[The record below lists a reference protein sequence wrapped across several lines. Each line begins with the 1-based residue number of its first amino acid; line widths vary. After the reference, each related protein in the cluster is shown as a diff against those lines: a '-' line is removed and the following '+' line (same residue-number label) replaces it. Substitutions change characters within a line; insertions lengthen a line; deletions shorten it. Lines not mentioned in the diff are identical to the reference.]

1 MPEYVEAGYREQG
14 YIECQAPGYIESGY
28 VFDGYFEGCAD
39 AGALVVFGVD
49 YAFQKAQELKNGS
62 VTYLYS
68 PQKTIYT
75 VPVPYLYDNQ
85 LSLDPIRIVR
95 EKIS

>member
-1 MPEYVEAGYREQG
+1 MPEYVEAGYWEQG

-28 VFDGYFEGCAD
+28 VVDGYFEGCAD
-39 AGALVVFGVD
+39 AGAIVVFGVD
-49 YAFQKAQELKNGS
+49 YAFQKAKKLRTGS

-68 PQKTIYT
+68 PQKTLYIASA
-75 VPVPYLYDNQ
+75 PYLYDNQ